1 MIHSIKAKND
11 HRVRVVYDG
20 DEAFPQVIL
29 GAEEPPNEEVVKALR
44 EEAKRFI
51 MSWRR
56 HGVPWKFIW
65 YFRLLLMLKR
75 HNASFPVFKHC
86 WFKNYT
92 QDT

>member
-1 MIHSIKAKND
+1 MIHSMKAKND

-44 EEAKRFI
+44 EEAKWLI

-56 HGVPWKFIW
+56 HGVPWKFILC
-65 YFRLLLMLKR
+65 FLMLK
-75 HNASFPVFKHC
+75 HYSFYCLYFHGAGSKH
-86 WFKNYT
+86 K
-92 QDT
+92 